1 MSDTDTDTGEDSG
14 GIFCQNCSP
23 TTRKL
28 GYYITFLIGLI
39 IFGYGILS
47 MILPTGAP
55 YALLVG
61 GYTILLCPL
70 WIKSPKGCCN
80 DMKNAL
86 RITSTLIFFAFLVL
100 NTVVFFIGS
109 DSTTL
114 TYILGICL
122 GLSGIWYFLSF
133 FPNGQKGCI
142 ACMKACCSSSE
153 S

>member
-1 MSDTDTDTGEDSG
+1 MSETETEEDSG

-28 GYYITFLIGLI
+28 GYYITFLIGI
-39 IFGYGILS
+39 IVFGYGIIS
-47 MILPTGAP
+47 MIIPSSGPAYT
-55 YALLVG
+55 LLIG

-70 WIKSPKGCCN
+70 WIKSPKGCFA

-86 RITSTLIFFAFLVL
+86 KITSTLIFIAFLVT
-100 NTVVFFIGS
+100 NTVILIIG
-109 DSTTL
+109 L
-114 TYILGICL
+114 TGVITYVLGVCL

-153 S
+153 G

>member
-1 MSDTDTDTGEDSG
+1 MSETETEEDSG

-39 IFGYGILS
+39 IFGYGIICMLFAFS
-47 MILPTGAP
+47 GPAYT
-55 YALLVG
+55 LLIG

-70 WIKSPKGCCN
+70 WIKSPKGCFA

-86 RITSTLIFFAFLVL
+86 KITSTLIFFALLVT
-100 NTVVFFIGS
+100 NTVILIIG
-109 DSTTL
+109 L
-114 TYILGICL
+114 EGVIRYILGICL

-153 S
+153 G

>member
-1 MSDTDTDTGEDSG
+1 MSETETEEDSG

-39 IFGYGILS
+39 IFGYGIICMLFAFS
-47 MILPTGAP
+47 GPAYT
-55 YALLVG
+55 LLIG

-70 WIKSPKGCCN
+70 WIKSPKGCFA

-86 RITSTLIFFAFLVL
+86 KITSTLIFFSLLVT
-100 NTVVFFIGS
+100 NTVILIIG
-109 DSTTL
+109 L
-114 TYILGICL
+114 EGVIRYILGICL

-153 S
+153 G

>member
-1 MSDTDTDTGEDSG
+1 M
-14 GIFCQNCSP
+14 
-23 TTRKL
+23 
-28 GYYITFLIGLI
+28 
-39 IFGYGILS
+39 
-47 MILPTGAP
+47 
-55 YALLVG
+55 G

-86 RITSTLIFFAFLVL
+86 RISSTLIFFALLVTNTIAVIIDLKYTFLRYL
-100 NTVVFFIGS
+100 
-109 DSTTL
+109 
-114 TYILGICL
+114 LGICL

-142 ACMKACCSSSE
+142 ACMKACCSCSE